1 MPVEAILE
9 TMVDCSFHVV
19 EYQGPKPVRSADGM
33 RLGPHGME
41 VRSDRLPP
49 NRFAWMGFDLPGGRH
64 VKALAEVVGVLADE
78 DARNRVIFRFKH
90 VFPNDRLVMSDYF
103 QARAAA

>member
-1 MPVEAILE
+1 MPVEAILDS
-9 TMVDCSFHVV
+9 MIDCSFRAV
-19 EYQGPKPVRSADGM
+19 EYEGTKAVRDADGT
-33 RLGPHGME
+33 RLGPYGME

-64 VKALAEVVGVLADE
+64 VKALAEVVGVVGDE
-78 DARNRVIFRFKH
+78 EARNRVIFRFKH
-90 VFPNDRLVMSDYF
+90 VFPSDRLVMSDFF

>member
-1 MPVEAILE
+1 MPVEAILD
-9 TMVDCSFHVV
+9 TMVDCSFRVV
-19 EYQGPKPVRSADGM
+19 EYQGQKPVRNADGM
-33 RLGPHGME
+33 RLGPFGME

-78 DARNRVIFRFKH
+78 DARDRVIVRFKH
-90 VFPNDRLVMSDYF
+90 VFPNDRLVMSDFF